1 MMQLS
6 VVLNKVLKAGDY
18 FQVEVCQL
26 SLCLPLDDF
35 IRDGTNWLLLK
46 EFVIRQ

>member
-1 MMQLS
+1 MVQLS
-6 VVLNKVLKAGDY
+6 VVLYKLLEAGDH

-26 SLCLPLDDF
+26 SLFLSLDDF
-35 IRDGTNWLLLK
+35 IRDGTNWLLLE